1 MYKDVP
7 IIMIIDLLKYRNI
20 IIQRFNVSYKCRGP
34 DPEREVATKVLI
46 YSANGETFL
55 FKADSHLGPPLFVIP
70 L

>member
-20 IIQRFNVSYKCRGP
+20 IIQRVNVSCKCRGP
-34 DPEREVATKVLI
+34 DPERKGATKVLI
-46 YSANGETFL
+46 YSANGGTFL
-55 FKADSHLGPPLFVIP
+55 FKAESHLGPPLFVIP